1 MTHHAEL
8 RSERGIALV
17 VVLLVVMAIAAIAA
31 GAALLGSST
40 SLISIFH
47 SRMSVMEEAA
57 DAGLEEARSAVN
69 ASPKTVYPDTGYYTL
84 ENGVAVY
91 TASGALI
98 PNIKRWTY
106 VGPIGIATGQFG
118 VYGSAVTVVQNAQGD
133 RVVRRGEIYQES
145 FAKFAYFTNVEGAIQ
160 FGSGDQLFG
169 PVFSNDNISINS
181 GGATFWGPIAT
192 HGTIS
197 GKTNGVFKQGYTE
210 NAPAI
215 AFPQTADLSK
225 LQTQAAF
232 GNTAIVGNTSG
243 NAGQATTRIEFVAV
257 DLNGDGKTDGVDEG
271 FMKVY
276 QVKKTPVANYAGWVV
291 ADTGGYG
298 TAGTAIPYA
307 GASNGIKKSRNCGH
321 VATTGAPQHAYFK
334 TFAHH
339 KQGNSTAQDSVTWA
353 LTHGTQLSC
362 YLGGSDILNDS
373 IPGSAVHGKFLGGV
387 TSTAGVC
394 SPANSCDSIGNW
406 LPWTGTVA
414 SSVTAARAAIGDAAY
429 LWPISR
435 ALNANFKGVIFVTGK
450 VAVSG
455 TLRGQITLAATDN
468 IVIADDIK
476 YATDPGAGVPCGSVN
491 RDMLGLFS
499 GTDVVIA
506 DNLINDPI
514 PPISGG
520 AATTWDATGGDEFL
534 QGVVLALSN
543 FTVEN
548 YDQGS
553 TTAEPC
559 GALAKGRGCLYLTGG
574 VIQLQRGAVGTASG
588 TGNLKRYSYDACAGT
603 NPPPYFPTTGHF
615 ARGHYYEVEPTGFN
629 IAAYWPL
636 LVPNH

>member
-8 RSERGIALV
+8 RNERGIALV
-17 VVLLVVMAIAAIAA
+17 VVLLVVLAIAAIAA

-40 SLISIFH
+40 SLISVFH

-69 ASPKTVYPDTGYYTL
+69 ANPKTVYPDTGYKVL

-91 TASGALI
+91 NASGTLI

-133 RVVRRGEIYQES
+133 RVIRREEIFQES
-145 FAKFAYFTNVEGAIQ
+145 FAKYAYFTQVEGAIV

-169 PVFSNDNISINS
+169 PVFSDDNITIASS
-181 GGATFWGPIAT
+181 GATFWGPVAT

-197 GKTNGVFKQGYTE
+197 GKNYATFKQGYTE
-210 NAPAI
+210 NAPLI
-215 AFPQTADLSK
+215 AFPATADLNK
-225 LQTQAAF
+225 LKAQATA
-232 GNTAIVGNTSG
+232 GGTAITSTTSG
-243 NAGQATTRIEFVAV
+243 TAGQATTRIEFVAV

-271 FMKVY
+271 FMRVY
-276 QVKKTPVANYAGWVV
+276 QVKKTPVVNYAPWVV
-291 ADTGGYG
+291 ADTGGYSTTG
-298 TAGTAIPYA
+298 VATTYSA
-307 GASNGIKKSRNCGH
+307 NGLKKSRNCGH
-321 VATTGAPQHAYFK
+321 IVTTGAAAQQHAYFK
-334 TFAHH
+334 PFAHH
-339 KQGNSTAQDSVTWA
+339 KFGNSTVQDSVTWA
-353 LTHGTQLSC
+353 LTNGTSLRC

-373 IPGSAVHGKFLGGV
+373 IPGSAVHGQFLGGV
-387 TSTAGVC
+387 TSTTGAC
-394 SPANSCDSIGNW
+394 TPANSCDSIGNW
-406 LPWTGTVA
+406 LPWAGAVDPR
-414 SSVTAARAAIGDAAY
+414 VTAARLAIGDAAY
-429 LWPISR
+429 LWPITR
-435 ALNANFKGVIFVTGK
+435 ALNANFKGVIFVDGK

-455 TLRGQITLAATDN
+455 TLRGQVTLAATDN

-476 YATDPGAGVPCGSVN
+476 YATDPGLGIPCTSPN

-506 DNLINDPI
+506 DNLINDPYK
-514 PPISGG
+514 PTSAGVNN
-520 AATTWDATGGDEFL
+520 TWDDTKDEFI
-534 QGVVLALSN
+534 QAVVLALSN

-548 YDQGS
+548 YDQAP
-553 TTAEPC
+553 TNYEAC
-559 GALAKGRGCLYLTGG
+559 GVVAKGRGCIYLTGG
-574 VIQLQRGAVGTASG
+574 IIQYQRGAVGTLSG
-588 TGNLKRYSYDACAGT
+588 TGNLKQYSYDACAAT

-615 ARGHYYEVEPTGFN
+615 AAGHYYEIEPTGFN
-629 IAAYWPL
+629 IATYWPL